1 MILRIEQEQVPLKTN
16 SDGVVR
22 VGSTR
27 VTLDTVITAFKE
39 GAAAEEIVFRYPSLL
54 LADVYAILSYYLRRP
69 EEIEDYLNQRQHKA
83 NEVKRQYSSLFD
95 NQGIRDRLLVR
106 QAKAG

>member
-69 EEIEDYLNQRQHKA
+69 EEIEDYLNQRQHKV

-95 NQGIRDRLLVR
+95 NQGIRDRLLAR